1 MFRKFIR
8 EMYLLPRGEQRAIV
22 LLSLLLILSVA
33 YRITVGHIPPG
44 KPPGFDEFIEE
55 SRIFMESADRIT
67 AVQPIELNRA
77 DSADLLPLPGIGPV
91 YASRIVR
98 YRNLLGG
105 FVSHDQLKEVYGLP
119 PATVEMLRQRT
130 MIDTSLVRK
139 IFLDSIT
146 FRELLRHPY
155 FQLKVVRDLM
165 EFRDLMGPI
174 RSTETLKINNIV
186 PDSVVL
192 KIIPYLQWGP

>member
-33 YRITVGHIPPG
+33 FRIIVGQIPPRD
-44 KPPGFDEFIEE
+44 PPGFDEFIEE
-55 SRIFMESADRIT
+55 SGILMESLEKIT

-77 DSADLLPLPGIGPV
+77 DSLDLLPLPGIGPV
-91 YASRIVR
+91 FASRIIK

-119 PATVEMLRQRT
+119 PETVEMLRRRT
-130 MIDTSLVRK
+130 KIDTSVVRR
-139 IFLDSIT
+139 IFLDSAT

-155 FQLKVVRDLM
+155 FQLEMVRDLM

-174 RSTETLKINNIV
+174 GSTESLKINNIV
-186 PDSVVL
+186 PDSVLV
-192 KIIPYLQWGP
+192 KIIPYLQWGR